1 MSLETKVADLERS
14 LAARDQELAVMRQRN
29 NAARIADLEQT
40 LIERDK
46 EIAWLRNMLVN
57 PHMNRRIV
65 MINVVSVSENYPDS
79 VYALTTEGQVWEG
92 TWRQPGHKFSWER
105 VPDLPE
111 EAR

>member
-57 PHMNRRIV
+57 PHMNGRIA
-65 MINVVSVSENYPDS
+65 MINAVSGNENYPDS
-79 VYALTTEGQVWEG
+79 VYVLTTEGQVWEG
-92 TWRQPGHKFSWER
+92 TWRLPGHKFSWER